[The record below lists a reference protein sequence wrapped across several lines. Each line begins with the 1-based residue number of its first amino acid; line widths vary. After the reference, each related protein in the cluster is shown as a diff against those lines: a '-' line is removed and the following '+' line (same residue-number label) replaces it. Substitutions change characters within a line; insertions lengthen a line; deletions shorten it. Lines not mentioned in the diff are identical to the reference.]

1 MRKLILENKISIN
14 GFWLLVT
21 ENCQPKK
28 EAEDEPTW
36 IQIPEEFLI
45 QSWNSPIEKI
55 VSETYPKFTKRQT
68 DDLYLKERGI
78 LTPRNDDA
86 DAINEYMF
94 KKLGGESVTYNSMDK
109 ICKGST
115 DTLDQHN
122 LYPVEFLNSLNFQG
136 MPPHALYL
144 KKELPIMLIRNV
156 DPSKE
161 LCNGTRI
168 IIIELA

>member
-1 MRKLILENKISIN
+1 MSILEMRKLILENKISIN

-36 IQIPEEFLI
+36 IQILEEFLI

-55 VSETYPKFTKRQT
+55 VSKTYPKFTKRQT
-68 DDLYLKERGI
+68 DDQYLKERGI

-94 KKLGGESVTYNSMDK
+94 KKLGGVAVTYNSIHGQLYVALSRVTTPDGLK
-109 ICKGST
+109 ILMIE
-115 DTLDQHN
+115 DED
-122 LYPVEFLNSLNFQG
+122 
-136 MPPHALYL
+136 
-144 KKELPIMLIRNV
+144 KEL
-156 DPSKE
+156 
-161 LCNGTRI
+161 
-168 IIIELA
+168 